1 MGLTEKK
8 KADLHDKKWDDL
20 FKKHREDWLGM
31 ASAVYD
37 HVKKHVSGGNEPLPD
52 DVLPNL
58 KQMLEVNAKVRAH
71 AEDNKS
77 RYGHYREAF
86 AEYIIE
92 ELYVEKAKQKIT
104 HKEAQK

>member
-20 FKKHREDWLGM
+20 YKKHKDEWLGM
-31 ASAVYD
+31 ASAAYD

-58 KQMLEVNAKVRAH
+58 KQMLEVNVKVRAH
-71 AEDNKS
+71 GEDNRS

-92 ELYVEKAKQKIT
+92 ELY
-104 HKEAQK
+104 AQKAAQQPIHGGAK